1 MKGTIKM
8 GIKSYTLSRVVSD
21 YECENRTLESNEI
34 CQIEA
39 EEHDEKLFEE
49 ITATFGDG
57 WTLEY
62 DNNQSGT
69 TCYAQ
74 FLLAGDTW
82 ADIGISFYKDGSVYN
97 DAKTFYYEAAS
108 IEEFRAEVQEL
119 YDQYVHKILT
129 LLAERVKNKEFD
141 TVDVSYE
148 LSEIFDFDLDNEDD
162 DDRRMIKAV
171 IRNLDDDIIEE
182 LDTYEYL
189 EKDSVYMKS
198 LR

>member
-1 MKGTIKM
+1 M
-8 GIKSYTLSRVVSD
+8 
-21 YECENRTLESNEI
+21 
-34 CQIEA
+34 
-39 EEHDEKLFEE
+39 
-49 ITATFGDG
+49 
-57 WTLEY
+57 
-62 DNNQSGT
+62 
-69 TCYAQ
+69 
-74 FLLAGDTW
+74 
-82 ADIGISFYKDGSVYN
+82 YN
-97 DAKTFYYEAAS
+97 DAQTFYYEAAS
-108 IEEFRAEVQEL
+108 VEEFRCEVQEL

-171 IRNLDDDIIEE
+171 IQNLDDDIIEE

>member
-1 MKGTIKM
+1 MET
-8 GIKSYTLSRVVSD
+8 KSYTHSRVVSD

-74 FLLAGDTW
+74 FLIADDAW
-82 ADIGISFYKDGSVYN
+82 ADIGISFYEDGSVYN
-97 DAKTFYYEAAS
+97 DARTFYYNAS
-108 IEEFRAEVQEL
+108 SLEDFKENLTVLYEENV
-119 YDQYVHKILT
+119 VKIMK
-129 LLAERVKNKEFD
+129 LLAERVKNQKYD
-141 TVDVSYE
+141 AVDVSYE
-148 LSEIFDFDLDNEDD
+148 LNEIFDFDLDSEYSE
-162 DDRRMIKAV
+162 DRRIIKA
-171 IRNLDDDIIEE
+171 ILRNLDEDIIEDIDKY
-182 LDTYEYL
+182 LD
-189 EKDSVYMKS
+189 KNSVYMKS
-198 LR
+198 LN